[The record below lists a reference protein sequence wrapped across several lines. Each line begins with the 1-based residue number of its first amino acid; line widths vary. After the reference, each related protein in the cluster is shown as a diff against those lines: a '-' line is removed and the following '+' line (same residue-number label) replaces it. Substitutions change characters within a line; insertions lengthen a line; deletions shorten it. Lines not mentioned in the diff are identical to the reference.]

1 MAGKG
6 EAKLND
12 AARTYV
18 VTALACF
25 DAPSVVAEA
34 VRKEFGIVITP
45 QSIEG
50 YDPTKRAGAKLAA
63 KWVALFTEAR
73 KQFTEVTADIGIS
86 HKSTR
91 LRMLQ
96 RMAEKAEKQ
105 GNIAMAANLLEQAA
119 KEMGNAYTN
128 TRVLQGGL
136 AITTPKTLSDFYGGD
151 SGV

>member
-6 EAKLND
+6 EPKLND
-12 AARTYV
+12 AARAFV

-34 VRKEFGIVITP
+34 VRKEFGFVITP

-50 YDPTKRAGAKLAA
+50 YDPTKRAGAKLSA
-63 KWVALFTEAR
+63 KWVALFNEAR
-73 KQFTEVTADIGIS
+73 KAFTEETATIGIS
-86 HKSTR
+86 HKATR

-96 RMAEKAEKQ
+96 RMAERSERQ
-105 GNIAMAANLLEQAA
+105 GNIALAANLLEQAA

-128 TRVLQGGL
+128 TRILQG
-136 AITTPKTLSDFYGGD
+136 AVAVTTPKTLDDFYGGN
-151 SGV
+151 SGS

>member
-6 EAKLND
+6 EPKLTE
-12 AARTYV
+12 AARAFV

-50 YDPTKRAGAKLAA
+50 YDPTKRAGAKLAE
-63 KWVALFTEAR
+63 KWKTLFQEAR
-73 KQFTEVTADIGIS
+73 KQHTEATAEIGIS
-86 HKSTR
+86 HKTTR
-91 LRMLQ
+91 LRRLE
-96 RMAEKAEKQ
+96 RLAERAEKQ
-105 GNIAMAANLLEQAA
+105 GNIALAASLLEQAA

-128 TRVLQGGL
+128 TRVIQGGL
-136 AITTPKTLSDFYGGD
+136 ALSTPKTLSDFYGGTD
-151 SGV
+151 GS